1 MRVSG
6 ISSYAQHSVS
16 AVRSVPVANEVARPQ
31 AHTQVGTIARQR
43 QTATPRS
50 VLSQDEKQLFAQL
63 FPDYAHQLRDG
74 VGFNRQGQLEQ
85 VRSGTVGQLFDA
97 RA

>member
-6 ISSYAQHSVS
+6 IGTYTQHSVS
-16 AVRSVPVANEVARPQ
+16 AVRSASVVNNVARSQTSAQ
-31 AHTQVGTIARQR
+31 AGSIAVPR

-63 FPDYAHQLRDG
+63 FPDYAQQLRDG

-85 VRSGTVGQLFDA
+85 VRSGAIGQLFDG

>member
-6 ISSYAQHSVS
+6 ISSYTQHSIS
-16 AVRSVPVANEVARPQ
+16 AVRSAPVASEVARSQ
-31 AHTQVGTIARQR
+31 TNAQVGSVARQKH
-43 QTATPRS
+43 TATPRS

-63 FPDYAHQLRDG
+63 FPDYASQLRDG
-74 VGFNRQGQLEQ
+74 AGFNRNGQLEQ
-85 VRSGTVGQLFDA
+85 GRAIVTGQLFDA